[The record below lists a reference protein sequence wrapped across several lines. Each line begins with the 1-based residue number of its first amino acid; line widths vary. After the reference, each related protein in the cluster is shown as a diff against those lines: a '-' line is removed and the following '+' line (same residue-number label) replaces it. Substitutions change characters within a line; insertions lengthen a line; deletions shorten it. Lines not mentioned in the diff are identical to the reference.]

1 MPVRGPPGQHP
12 RVTRATPTDPGVGPE
27 ASGRINPVVGV
38 PTGMYDRILLATDGS
53 DHTRRAAE
61 YVRTLADRFG
71 AEVHVLAVADVD
83 SVSFAFDTGGVEQEV
98 AGRLTRQ
105 CEGWAAAT
113 GEFVDA
119 AETAVH
125 SGTPREAVL
134 DYAAEHDVDL
144 LAMGTHGRTGIRRY
158 VIGSVTEHVLR
169 RAAAPVLTARADE
182 PANGGDITRVLV
194 PTDGS
199 EAADAAVDHALAV
212 ADACGAALRVLSVV
226 DTRTL
231 AAQPDLAPPDA
242 VVESLEEQSEHAV
255 NEVTER
261 CTAAGL
267 SPETTIARGPPSRA
281 ICADAAEHDAD
292 LVVMGTRGR
301 SGLDRVLLGSVTER
315 TVRHA
320 PVPVMAVRAGE

>member
-1 MPVRGPPGQHP
+1 M
-12 RVTRATPTDPGVGPE
+12 
-27 ASGRINPVVGV
+27 VGV
-38 PTGMYDRILLATDGS
+38 RPGMYERILLATDGS

-61 YVRTLADRFG
+61 YVRTLADRFD
-71 AEVHVLAVADVD
+71 AEVHVLAVADVG
-83 SVSFAFDTGGVEQEV
+83 SVSVAFDTGGIEQEV
-98 AGRLTRQ
+98 VERLERQ
-105 CEGWAAAT
+105 CERWAAET

-119 AETAVH
+119 AETAVN
-125 SGTPREAVL
+125 SGKPREEIL

-182 PANGGDITRVLV
+182 ETNGGEVDRVLV

-199 EAADAAVDHALAV
+199 DAAEAAVDHAVAV
-212 ADACGAALRVLSVV
+212 AEACGAAVRVLSVI
-226 DTRTL
+226 DTRAL
-231 AAQPDLAPPDA
+231 AAQSELAPSD
-242 VVESLEEQSEHAV
+242 VVIESLEERSEHAV
-255 NEVTER
+255 NDVAER
-261 CTAAGL
+261 CEAVGL
-267 SPETTIARGPPSRA
+267 SVETAVARGPPSQA
-281 ICADAAEHDAD
+281 ICEDAAESSAD

-320 PVPVMAVRAGE
+320 PVPVMAVHGEEPGEE

>member
-1 MPVRGPPGQHP
+1 
-12 RVTRATPTDPGVGPE
+12 
-27 ASGRINPVVGV
+27 
-38 PTGMYDRILLATDGS
+38 MYDRILLATDGS
-53 DHTRRAAE
+53 DHTRRAAA
-61 YVRTLADRFG
+61 YVRTLADRFD

-83 SVSFAFDTGGVEQEV
+83 SVSVAFDTGGVEQVVIERLNGRCEEWV
-98 AGRLTRQ
+98 AT
-105 CEGWAAAT
+105 T

-125 SGTPREAVL
+125 TGTPREAVL

-158 VIGSVTEHVLR
+158 AIGSVTEHVLR

-182 PANGGDITRVLV
+182 PADGGEVARVLV

-199 EAADAAVDHALAV
+199 EATDAAVDHAVAV
-212 ADACGAALRVLSVV
+212 AGACGAALRILSVV
-226 DTRTL
+226 DTRAL
-231 AAQPDLAPPDA
+231 AAQSDLAPSNA
-242 VVESLEEQSEHAV
+242 VVESLEERSERAV
-255 NEVTER
+255 SEAAER
-261 CTAAGL
+261 CVEAGL
-267 SPETTIARGPPSRA
+267 SAETATARGPPSQA

-320 PVPVMAVRAGE
+320 PVPVMAVRGGA